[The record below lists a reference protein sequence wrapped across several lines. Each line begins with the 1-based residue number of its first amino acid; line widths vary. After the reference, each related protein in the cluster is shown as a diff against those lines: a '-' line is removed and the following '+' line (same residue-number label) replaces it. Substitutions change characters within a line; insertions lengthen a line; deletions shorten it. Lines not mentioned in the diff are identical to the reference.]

1 MYKLTYRGKL
11 IDQFPTKGLCY
22 WKKAQ
27 LLKSNPSNYNPK
39 MFSVI

>member
-1 MYKLTYRGKL
+1 MYKLTYRGKV
-11 IDQFPTKGLCY
+11 IDHFPNKKLCY

-27 LLKSNPSNYNPK
+27 LLKSNPDNYNAK